1 MLMIGSLLL
10 GIVSFFEKDSLPAAD
25 NLRAELNQE
34 PRQIAVQRPLLQ
46 TRVKGV
52 QYSIQPR
59 YSYDLYGLVVS
70 LHDSDSWWDY
80 AHREWGDHV
89 NVVDFCVV
97 WGENIRRGA
106 YRPLS
111 FWNDQWTCW
120 VKTDSDAAWKA
131 FDPAALSN
139 NHLVT
144 DDPRVA
150 RELRKVRIGDQVHFR
165 GYLVDYSVVRN
176 GAAGTPRVSSTVRT
190 DAGNGACEVVYVED
204 FEVLASPNKLW
215 HRALHISLWTL
226 LASLIAWAL
235 LPPKFND

>member
-1 MLMIGSLLL
+1 MIGSLLL
-10 GIVSFFEKDSLPAAD
+10 GVISFFKKDSLPAPAA
-25 NLRAELNQE
+25 LRAELDQE
-34 PRQIAVQRPLLQ
+34 PQQIAVQRPLL
-46 TRVKGV
+46 RAEVKGV
-52 QYSIQPR
+52 QYSIQPK

-97 WGENIRRGA
+97 WGENIRREA
-106 YRPLS
+106 YKPLS
-111 FWNDQWTCW
+111 YWNDQWTCW
-120 VKTDSDAAWKA
+120 VQADSEATWMA
-131 FDPAALSN
+131 FDPTALSN

-144 DDPRVA
+144 DNPYVA

-176 GAAGTPRVSSTVRT
+176 GAEAGTRVSSTVRT
-190 DAGNGACEVVYVED
+190 DTGNGACEVVYVED
-204 FEVLASPNKLW
+204 FEVLASPNRLWRFAFKL
-215 HRALHISLWTL
+215 SLGVL
-226 LASLIAWAL
+226 LASLIAWAF